1 MLFAAYAIFLAL
13 IVLAART
20 PAPRREGSP
29 WRPVGLTLS
38 VASLA
43 LFASLAPQQEGA
55 SLGSLLVAAGVSGSA
70 LYGIGAAVWTG
81 MAGYRLRELGWVLVA
96 LAFGFPSTLTLVL
109 PFVGLLAFPLA
120 HISPYGPADHV
131 RRAAA

>member
-13 IVLAART
+13 IV
-20 PAPRREGSP
+20 
-29 WRPVGLTLS
+29 
-38 VASLA
+38 
-43 LFASLAPQQEGA
+43 
-55 SLGSLLVAAGVSGSA
+55 
-70 LYGIGAAVWTG
+70 
-81 MAGYRLRELGWVLVA
+81 ELGWVLVA